1 MPDRPGS
8 RPARTRRPAPG
19 RRPGRGGR
27 PTPSPGGGPETLRER
42 LRRDHFLFLLC
53 LVSLGFLTAACAMV
67 WLVFGGLVP
76 LALAVASVGP
86 AIYLIYLRDA

>member
-1 MPDRPGS
+1 MPEGPGS
-8 RPARTRRPAPG
+8 RPRRARRPSPRRAG
-19 RRPGRGGR
+19 RNGR
-27 PTPSPGGGPETLRER
+27 PTPSPGGQETLRER

-53 LVSLGFLTAACAMV
+53 LVSLGFLTAACALV
-67 WLVFGGLVP
+67 WWVVGGLVP

>member
-8 RPARTRRPAPG
+8 RPGRARRPSPG
-19 RRPGRGGR
+19 RRAGRAGR
-27 PTPSPGGGPETLRER
+27 PTPSPGGPETLRER

-53 LVSLGFLTAACAMV
+53 LVSLGFLTATCAMV
-67 WLVFGGLVP
+67 WWVVGGLVP